1 MQTATCVG
9 VAADIKEPQ
18 QQKILRTGLFLD
30 IVELTADLGMAF
42 VVARS
47 LVLTQFFLLIRCQE
61 KPEHWPGSYNVGPY
75 KHVYPPTNISIDQFS
90 CKPDL
95 SLNKTCPLFIQL
107 IMSFGGSYV
116 SSGVVPGIQIALD
129 HINAFPDI
137 LPGYTLHYT
146 LQDSDVCSGL

>member
-1 MQTATCVG
+1 MRRRSGSYKRTTA
-9 VAADIKEPQ
+9 AQNLADWT
-18 QQKILRTGLFLD
+18 ILWAGF
-30 IVELTADLGMAF
+30 GMAL

-47 LVLTQFFLLIRCQE
+47 FVLIEYFLLVQCQE
-61 KPEHWPGSYNVGPY
+61 KPEDWPGSYNVGPY
-75 KHVYPPTNISIDQFS
+75 KHVYPPTNISIDQSS
-90 CKPDL
+90 CEPDV

-129 HINAFPDI
+129 HINACPDI

-146 LQDSDVCSGL
+146 LQDSDVRCSRL